1 LRFHHVL
8 AAVFLTAWAPV
19 VLARPPLI
27 EGNGGKE
34 LFRHIGRA
42 EAMRNGIPFALVDAV
57 MFVESSYDPR
67 ARGSVGEIGLM
78 QVLPATAA
86 LMGFQ
91 GPMARLAE
99 PAINIAYGAR
109 YLAQAW
115 RLAGGDLCTTV
126 MKYRAGHGETR
137 FSALSIK
144 YCNRVRMHL
153 QRATI
158 PGGGRLPGAPVKVA
172 ALSAE
177 SAPRLKTVSRKVA
190 CFRRVV
196 QPGRRFGACIP
207 RSVLARKGLLRS

>member
-1 LRFHHVL
+1 MFL
-8 AAVFLTAWAPV
+8 AGLSSDG
-19 VLARPPLI
+19 LARPPLI
-27 EGNGGKE
+27 EGKGGQE
-34 LFRHIGRA
+34 LFWHIGRA
-42 EAMRNGIPFALVDAV
+42 EATRNGIPFALVDAV
-57 MFVESSYDPR
+57 MFVESSYNPG
-67 ARGSVGEIGLM
+67 ARGRVGEIGLM

-91 GPMARLAE
+91 GPVARLAE
-99 PAINIAYGAR
+99 PATNIAYGAR

-137 FSALSIK
+137 FSTLSIK

-158 PGGGRLPGAPVKVA
+158 PAGGRLASPPVKLA
-172 ALSAE
+172 ALSADP
-177 SAPRLKTVSRKVA
+177 APRRKALSEKAASGKAA

-207 RSVLARKGLLRS
+207 RSVLARKGLLRG